1 MKRAYLCALRDIVVG
16 GELLWDYGPG
26 FELSDHEGDHEGDE
40 EKGEDIV

>member
-16 GELLWDYGPG
+16 EELLWDYGPG
-26 FELSDHEGDHEGDE
+26 FELSDHEGDE